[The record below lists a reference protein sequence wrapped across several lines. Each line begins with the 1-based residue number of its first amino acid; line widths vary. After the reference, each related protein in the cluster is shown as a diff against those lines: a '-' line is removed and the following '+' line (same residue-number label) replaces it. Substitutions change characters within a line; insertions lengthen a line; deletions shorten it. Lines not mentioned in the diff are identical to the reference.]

1 MHFSRVAVLAAIF
14 SATLFAQEFRSTIS
28 GVVTDPSGA
37 PIGGAKVVATE
48 TRTGVK
54 TPTVSDA
61 AGKYTMPFLA
71 PGQYQIT
78 AQAQGFKEA
87 KRTDLALGA
96 DERPV
101 IDFRLEVGDVS
112 TTVSVSADIP
122 LLNTD
127 NASVGQ
133 AITTKQIEEIPLNG
147 RTPLMLAE
155 LAIGV
160 TPTASP
166 TLVHPFDLGGPAAF
180 SVAGTP
186 SQGSELLMDGVPDE
200 TWDGRVAYNPPVDA
214 VQEVRVKAFDSDAS
228 FGHTGGGTMNQVLKT
243 GTNGLHGS
251 LWEFNQPSDMV
262 ANDFFRNRSGQD
274 LQITHFNQYGLTV
287 GGPMVLP
294 KIYNGRNKLFW
305 FFAFEGLKDGQP
317 NPTFLTV
324 PTDAERQGNF
334 SALLPLGSQYQLY
347 NPNSAVLNGTTVTRS
362 PFPGNI
368 IPQNMLSPIA
378 LNYMKLYP
386 EPNVTVGVGATG
398 TNNYSSSATT
408 TDNYSNELGR
418 LDYNLSDKDR
428 MFFDI
433 RTATETQQKNNYFAN
448 PAEGSL
454 LYRKP
459 LGTTFDNVYVINPT
473 TVADVRLNFTRL
485 AETHALPST
494 GFDPTSLGFPSYIS
508 GDSQYL
514 QMPIAS
520 LSTFQSLGA
529 SGASNYPSQSLQLFG
544 DVVKTVGNHTI
555 KFGADAR
562 QYRMNFIVD
571 GNSTGTYS
579 FANTWV
585 RASSSATSTVAQG
598 QDLASLLLGLPT
610 SGSFDVNSFGS
621 FYNYYAALFVQDDW
635 RVSRNL
641 TVNFGLHY
649 DHDGAVH
656 EKYGRT
662 VDGFDP
668 TDPNPIAAAA
678 MANYAKNPI
687 AQIPVGAF
695 KVPGGLDF
703 ASPSNNAIYQNTSH
717 LVSPRVGFAWSP
729 EALKGTVIRGGFG
742 MFVAPVTIASLAVT
756 GAYSTTPV
764 LAQEGFSQTTA
775 MTVTNNNF
783 VSPAATLAN
792 PFPGGILQPTG
803 SSLSLATFNGQNI
816 SYINPQM
823 KNPYS
828 LRWDLGIQHTL
839 GKNTVIEVAYIGN
852 HSVHTPIT
860 VTQINGIPRQYLS
873 TLPTRDAATNS
884 LLTGTVAN
892 PFVGLLPN
900 SSNLNGSTTAL
911 VNLLA
916 PYPEFPVGDSS
927 GGWSGSGGVLEQL
940 ADEGRSYYHSLNI
953 RLERRLSKGLSTIV
967 NYGYSKLIEQDS
979 WLNDS
984 DGQPEKRVSPF
995 DHPQRIVLALT
1006 YDLPV
1011 GRGQL
1016 VNIHSRALDAV
1027 IGGWHLNSVYIYQ
1040 IGQPLNWDNGSTTT
1054 PGDYVYYGGPGA
1066 LAASLNNQQANTTA
1080 AGTALPAFNTSLFAT
1095 SSTNAFAYHIRTFS
1109 TTFPNIRQDAINE
1122 WDPSILK
1129 RISFTEKTYLQLR
1142 FEFFNMLNHPN
1153 FAAPGTLSATSSAF
1167 GVITA
1172 VANRPRT
1179 IQLGARFVF

>member
-1 MHFSRVAVLAAIF
+1 MQFSRVAVLAAIF
-14 SATLFAQEFRSTIS
+14 SAVLFSQEFRSTIS
-28 GVVTDPSGA
+28 GSVTDPSGA
-37 PIGGAKVVATE
+37 PVAGARVVAAE

-54 TPTVSDA
+54 TPTVTDA
-61 AGKYTMPFLA
+61 AGRYAMPFLA
-71 PGQYQIT
+71 PGQYELS
-78 AQAQGFKEA
+78 AQAQGFKEV

-112 TTVSVSADIP
+112 TTVSVSADVP

-186 SQGSELLMDGVPDE
+186 SQGSELLVDGVPDE

-251 LWEFNQPSDMV
+251 LWEFNQPSNMV
-262 ANDFFRNRSGQD
+262 ANDFFRNRSGQG
-274 LQITHFNQYGLTV
+274 LQITHFNQYGLTA
-287 GGPMVLP
+287 GGPMVAP

-317 NPTFLTV
+317 NPTFVTV

-368 IPQNMLSPIA
+368 IPQNLLSPIA
-378 LNYMKLYP
+378 LNYMKFYP
-386 EPNVTVGVGATG
+386 EPNVTVGAGATG

-433 RTATETQQKNNYFAN
+433 RTASETQQKNNYFAN

-485 AETHALPST
+485 AETHALPSS
-494 GFDPTSLGFPSYIS
+494 GFDPTSLGFPSYLAA
-508 GDSQYL
+508 DSQYL

-555 KFGADAR
+555 KFGVDAR

-571 GNSTGTYS
+571 GNSTGAFS

-598 QDLASLLLGLPT
+598 QDLASFLLGLPT
-610 SGSFDVNSFGS
+610 GGSFDLNSFGS
-621 FYNYYAALFVQDDW
+621 FYNYYAAGFVQDDW
-635 RVSRNL
+635 RVNRNL

-662 VDGFDP
+662 VDGFDT

-678 MANYAKNPI
+678 IANYAKNPI
-687 AQIPVGAF
+687 SQIPVSAF

-717 LVSPRVGFAWSP
+717 LASPRVGFAWNP
-729 EALKGTVIRGGFG
+729 DRLRGTVIRGGFG

-756 GAYSTTPV
+756 GAYSTTPI
-764 LAQEGFSQTTA
+764 LAQEGFSQSTS
-775 MTVTNNNF
+775 MTVTNNNY
-783 VSPAATLAN
+783 VSPVATLAN
-792 PFPGGILQPTG
+792 PFPNGVLQPTG
-803 SSLSLATFNGQNI
+803 SSLGLATFNGQNI

-828 LRWDLGIQHTL
+828 MRWDLGIQHTL
-839 GKNTVIEVAYIGN
+839 GKNTLIEVAYIGN

-892 PFVGLLPN
+892 PFAGLLPN
-900 SSNLNGSTTAL
+900 SSSLNGSTTAL

-927 GGWSGSGGVLEQL
+927 GGWSGSGGILEQL
-940 ADEGRSYYHSLNI
+940 ADEGRSYYHSLNV
-953 RLERRLSKGLSTIV
+953 RVERRLSHGLSAIV

-984 DGQPEKRVSPF
+984 DGQPEKRISPF

-1016 VNIHSRALDAV
+1016 VDIHSRALDAV

-1054 PGDYVYYGGPGA
+1054 PGDYVYYGGQGA

-1080 AGTALPAFNTSLFAT
+1080 SGTALPAFNTSLFAT
-1095 SSTNAFAYHIRTFS
+1095 STANAFAYHVRTFS

-1129 RISFTEKTYLQLR
+1129 RINFTEKTYLQLR
-1142 FEFFNMLNHPN
+1142 FEFFNVLNHPN
-1153 FAAPGTLSATSSAF
+1153 FAAPGTLNATSSAF

>member
-1 MHFSRVAVLAAIF
+1 MQFSRVAVFAAIF
-14 SATLFAQEFRSTIS
+14 SAALFSQEFRSTIS

-37 PIGGAKVVATE
+37 PIGGVKVTATE

-54 TPTVSDA
+54 TPTVTDA
-61 AGKYTMPFLA
+61 AGKYAMPFLA
-71 PGQYQIT
+71 PGNYQIN

-96 DERPV
+96 DEHPV
-101 IDFRLEVGDVS
+101 IDIRLEVGDVS
-112 TTVSVSADIP
+112 TTVSVSADVP

-186 SQGSELLMDGVPDE
+186 SQGSELLLDGVPDE

-228 FGHTGGGTMNQVLKT
+228 FGHTGGGTMNQIMKT

-262 ANDFFRNRSGQD
+262 ANDFFRNRSGQG
-274 LQITHFNQYGLTV
+274 LQITHFNQYGLTA
-287 GGPMVLP
+287 GGPIVLP
-294 KIYNGRNKLFW
+294 KVYNGRNKLFW
-305 FFAFEGLKDGQP
+305 FFSFEGLKDGQP

-347 NPNSAVLNGTTVTRS
+347 NPNSAVLSGTTVTRS
-362 PFPGNI
+362 PFPGNV
-368 IPQNMLSPIA
+368 IPQNLLNPIA
-378 LNYMKLYP
+378 LSYMKFYP

-418 LDYNLSDKDR
+418 LDYNMSDKDR

-433 RTATETQQKNNYFAN
+433 RNASETQQKNNYFAN

-485 AETHALPST
+485 AETHSLPSS
-494 GFDPTSLGFPSYIS
+494 GFDPTSLGYPSYIA

-514 QMPIAS
+514 QMPIVS

-529 SGASNYPSQSLQLFG
+529 NGGSNYPSQSLQLFG

-571 GNSTGTYS
+571 GNSTGTYA

-585 RASSSATSTVAQG
+585 RASSSASSTVAQG

-610 SGSFDVNSFGS
+610 SGSYDLNSYGS

-635 RVSRNL
+635 RATRNL
-641 TVNFGLHY
+641 TINFGLHY

-662 VDGFDP
+662 VDGFDT

-678 MANYAKNPI
+678 IANYAKSPI
-687 AQIPVGAF
+687 AQIPVGGF
-695 KVPGGLDF
+695 NVPGGLDF

-729 EALKGTVIRGGFG
+729 DKLKGTVIRGGFG
-742 MFVAPVTIASLAVT
+742 MFVAPVTISSLAVT
-756 GAYSTTPV
+756 GAYSTSPI
-764 LAQEGFSQTTA
+764 LAQEGFSQTTS
-775 MTVTNNNF
+775 MTVTNNNY

-792 PFPGGILQPTG
+792 PFPNGILQPTG
-803 SSLSLATFNGQNI
+803 SSLGLATFNGQNI
-816 SYINPQM
+816 SYINPEM

-873 TLPTRDAATNS
+873 TLPTRDAATNT

-892 PFVGLLPN
+892 PFAGLLPN
-900 SSNLNGSTTAL
+900 SSSLNGSTTAL

-916 PYPEFPVGDSS
+916 PYPEFPVGDTS
-927 GGWSGSGGVLEQL
+927 GGWSGSGGILEQL
-940 ADEGRSYYHSLNI
+940 ADEGRSYYHSLNV
-953 RLERRLSKGLSTIV
+953 RLERRLSNGLSAIV

-984 DGQPEKRVSPF
+984 DGQPEKRISPF

-1011 GRGQL
+1011 GHGKL
-1016 VNIHSRALDAV
+1016 LDVHSRALDAV
-1027 IGGWHLNSVYIYQ
+1027 VGGWHLNSVYIYQ

-1054 PGDYVYYGGPGA
+1054 PGDYVFYGGPGA

-1080 AGTALPAFNTSLFAT
+1080 TGTALPAFNTALFAT

-1129 RISFTEKTYLQLR
+1129 SISFTEKSYLQLR
-1142 FEFFNMLNHPN
+1142 FEFFNVLNHPN

>member
-1 MHFSRVAVLAAIF
+1 MQFSRVAVFAAIF
-14 SATLFAQEFRSTIS
+14 SAALFAQEFRSTIS
-28 GVVTDPSGA
+28 GAVTDPSGA
-37 PIGGAKVVATE
+37 PIASAKVIATE

-54 TPTVSDA
+54 TPTVTDA
-61 AGKYTMPFLA
+61 AGKYAMPFLA

-78 AQAQGFKEA
+78 AQAQGFKET

-96 DERPV
+96 DEHPV

-112 TTVSVSADIP
+112 TTVSVSADVP

-334 SALLPLGSQYQLY
+334 SALLPLGTQYQLY

-378 LNYMKLYP
+378 LSYMKFYP

-398 TNNYSSSATT
+398 TNNYSSSTTT

-459 LGTTFDNVYVINPT
+459 LGTTFDNVYVVNPT

-485 AETHALPST
+485 AETHALPGS

-508 GDSQYL
+508 ADSQYL

-529 SGASNYPSQSLQLFG
+529 SGASNYPSQSMQLFG

-610 SGSFDVNSFGS
+610 AGSFDVNSFGS

-678 MANYAKNPI
+678 MANYAKSPI
-687 AQIPVGAF
+687 SQIPVGAF

-756 GAYSTTPV
+756 GAYSTTPI

-803 SSLSLATFNGQNI
+803 SSLGLATFNGQNI
-816 SYINPQM
+816 SYINPEM

-884 LLTGTVAN
+884 LLTGTVTN

-900 SSNLNGSTTAL
+900 SSSLNGSTTAL

-927 GGWSGSGGVLEQL
+927 GGWSGSGGILEQL

-1016 VNIHSRALDAV
+1016 VNVHSRALDAV